1 METKKNAA
9 LALLIGVQY
18 QLKAPKNQTG
28 NGIRYKYRNAE
39 QIYEA
44 AKPLCKDAG
53 LFIYCTDD
61 LVMVGERYY
70 IKATASVVDVA
81 TGDMV
86 SATGWAREPE
96 VLASMG
102 AGQITGT
109 SSSYARKYALCGLFA
124 VDGSEDEDELAA
136 RGEDVTHRPENGKGD
151 NNTNTQPK
159 TAQNTVYGQKNGSA
173 NGGRNY
179 YLNMIAQQM
188 TQKCVQADEVKAI
201 IKARYGKS
209 DSNYMKISELK
220 ELAENFDAIVLEHS
234 RQAAK

>member
-1 METKKNAA
+1 MMETKKNAA

-70 IKATASVVDVA
+70 IKATASVGDVA

-102 AGQITGT
+102 AGQITGA

-136 RGEDVTHRPENGKGD
+136 RGEDVTHRP
-151 NNTNTQPK
+151 Q
-159 TAQNTVYGQKNGSA
+159 
-173 NGGRNY
+173 
-179 YLNMIAQQM
+179 AQQAQQAPQGQQAGGPRQAFIATIVAQA
-188 TQKCVQADEVKAI
+188 TQKLIPAEELTAI
-201 IKARYGKS
+201 VKARYGKS
-209 DSNYMKISELK
+209 SSQYLSTVEAKDF
-220 ELAENFDAIVLEHS
+220 AENFDAIVDAHGRGKL
-234 RQAAK
+234 AKYGAK